1 MGTNFDLGDP
11 AEFSNF
17 KIDSDGNILV
27 NFNEKRLKIRG
38 AFISNLSIEPQVNEV
53 LFRSERIFSPRLS
66 SSPTFTMECES
77 FEVIGDAEYT
87 QPINPIWSN
96 IFN

>member
-1 MGTNFDLGDP
+1 MGTNFDIGDP

-17 KIDSDGNILV
+17 KLDSDGSILV
-27 NFNEKRLKIRG
+27 NFNGKRLKIRG
-38 AFISNLSIEPQVNEV
+38 AFISNLEIEPQINEV
-53 LFRSERIFSPRLS
+53 LFCSERIFSPSKS
-66 SSPTFTMECES
+66 SLPTFIMKCES
-77 FEVIGDAEYT
+77 FEIIGDAEYT

>member
-17 KIDSDGNILV
+17 EIDSDGNILV

-38 AFISNLSIEPQVNEV
+38 AFISNLSIEPQINET
-53 LFRSERIFSPRLS
+53 FYHQERVFSS
-66 SSPTFTMECES
+66 VHSSPTFTLECES
-77 FEVIGDAEYT
+77 FEIIGEAEYT

-96 IFN
+96 VFN

>member
-1 MGTNFDLGDP
+1 MGTNFDVGDP

-38 AFISNLSIEPQVNEV
+38 AFISDLSVEPQINEV
-53 LFRSERIFSPRLS
+53 LFRSERIFSPSKS
-66 SSPTFTMECES
+66 SLPTFIMKCES

-87 QPINPIWSN
+87 QSINSIWSN